1 MAKNTSFKKSRY
13 DMLNIENLNVFYNGL
28 QALYSVSLE
37 IQAEEFV
44 CILGPNGAG
53 KSTLLQTIAGMLNP
67 EQGTISFKN
76 RPIQG
81 LAPYNIASLGLA
93 IVPEE
98 GWLFG
103 QMSVKENLLMGAYP
117 KSARPNIKRQMDFVY
132 DLFPILSERK
142 NQQAETLSGG
152 QRQMVAVGRGL
163 MCNPKML
170 LLDEPSL
177 GLAPIV
183 IKDILSA
190 LVRINQEEKTTI
202 LLTEQNIFHALQ
214 ISQRGYL
221 LENGKI
227 SMQGASKELLGNK
240 HIKKNYLGV

>member
-1 MAKNTSFKKSRY
+1 
-13 DMLNIENLNVFYNGL
+13 MLKIENLNVFYDGL

-53 KSTLLQTIAGMLNP
+53 KSTLLQTIAGMLIP
-67 EQGTISFKN
+67 KQGGISFEN

-81 LAPYNIASLGLA
+81 LESYNVASLGLSL
-93 IVPEE
+93 IPEE

-103 QMSVKENLLMGAYP
+103 QMSVGENLLMGAYP
-117 KSARPNIKRQMDFVY
+117 KSARKTIKRQMEFVF
-132 DLFPILSERK
+132 DLFPILFERK
-142 NQQAETLSGG
+142 NQLAETLSGG

-163 MCNPKML
+163 MCSPKML
-170 LLDEPSL
+170 MLDEPSL

-183 IKDILSA
+183 INDILEA
-190 LVRINQEEKTTI
+190 LVRINKEEKTTI
-202 LLTEQNIFHALQ
+202 LLTEQNIFHALK

-221 LENGKI
+221 LENGRI
-227 SMQGASKELLGNK
+227 SM
-240 HIKKNYLGV
+240 

>member
-1 MAKNTSFKKSRY
+1 
-13 DMLNIENLNVFYNGL
+13 MLKIENLNVFYDGL
-28 QALYSVSLE
+28 QALYSLSLE

-53 KSTLLQTIAGMLNP
+53 KSTLLQTIAGMLIP
-67 EQGTISFKN
+67 KQGGISFEN

-81 LAPYNIASLGLA
+81 LESYNVASLGLA
-93 IVPEE
+93 LIPEE

-103 QMSVKENLLMGAYP
+103 QMSVGENLLMGAYP
-117 KSARPNIKRQMDFVY
+117 KSARKNIKRQMEFVF
-132 DLFPILSERK
+132 DLFPILFERK
-142 NQQAETLSGG
+142 NQLAETLSGG

-170 LLDEPSL
+170 MLDEPSL

-183 IKDILSA
+183 INDILKA
-190 LVRINQEEKTTI
+190 LVRINKEEKTTI
-202 LLTEQNIFHALQ
+202 LLTEQNIFHALK

-221 LENGKI
+221 LENGRI
-227 SMQGASKELLGNK
+227 SMQGNSKELLGNQ

>member
-1 MAKNTSFKKSRY
+1 
-13 DMLNIENLNVFYNGL
+13 MLNIENLNVFYDGL

-53 KSTLLQTIAGMLNP
+53 KSTLLQAIAGMLVP
-67 EQGTISFKN
+67 GQGAISFKN
-76 RPIQG
+76 RPIHG
-81 LAPYNIASLGLA
+81 LAAYKVASLGLA
-93 IVPEE
+93 LVPEE

-103 QMSVKENLLMGAYP
+103 QMSVEENLLMGAYP
-117 KSARPNIKRQMDFVY
+117 KSARRNIKRQMDFVF
-132 DLFPILSERK
+132 DLFPILAERK
-142 NQQAETLSGG
+142 NQQEETLSGG
-152 QRQMVAVGRGL
+152 ERQMLAVGRGL
-163 MCNPKML
+163 MSNPKML

-177 GLAPIV
+177 GLAPLV
-183 IKDILSA
+183 VKDILSV

-202 LLTEQNIFHALQ
+202 LLTEQNIFHALK

-227 SMQGASKELLGNK
+227 AMQGASKQLLGSE
-240 HIKKNYLGV
+240 HIKRNYLGL

>member
-1 MAKNTSFKKSRY
+1 
-13 DMLNIENLNVFYNGL
+13 MLNIENLDVFYDGL

-53 KSTLLQTIAGMLNP
+53 KSTLLQAIAGMLVP
-67 EQGTISFKN
+67 GHGTIFFKN
-76 RPIQG
+76 RPIHG
-81 LAPYNIASLGLA
+81 LAAYKVAALGLA
-93 IVPEE
+93 LVPEE

-103 QMSVKENLLMGAYP
+103 QMSVEENLLMGAYP
-117 KSARPNIKRQMDFVY
+117 KSARRNIKRQMDFVF
-132 DLFPILSERK
+132 DLFPILAERK
-142 NQQAETLSGG
+142 KQQEETLSGG
-152 QRQMVAVGRGL
+152 ERQMLAVGRGL
-163 MCNPKML
+163 MNTPKML

-177 GLAPIV
+177 GLAPLV
-183 IKDILSA
+183 VKDIHSV

-202 LLTEQNIFHALQ
+202 LLTEQNIFHALK

-227 SMQGASKELLGNK
+227 AMQGASKDLLSNE
-240 HIKKNYLGV
+240 HIKNNYLGL

>member
-1 MAKNTSFKKSRY
+1 
-13 DMLNIENLNVFYNGL
+13 MLNIENLDVFYDGL
-28 QALYSVSLE
+28 QALYTVSLQ
-37 IQAEEFV
+37 IQTEEFV

-53 KSTLLQTIAGMLNP
+53 KSTLLQTIAGMLVP
-67 EQGTISFKN
+67 GQGAISFKN

-81 LAPYNIASLGLA
+81 LAAYKIASLGLA
-93 IVPEE
+93 LVPEE

-117 KSARPNIKRQMDFVY
+117 KTSRHNIKRQMEFVF
-132 DLFPILSERK
+132 DLFPILAERK
-142 NQQAETLSGG
+142 KQYEETLSGG
-152 QRQMVAVGRGL
+152 ERQMLAVGRGL
-163 MCNPKML
+163 MCNPQLL

-177 GLAPIV
+177 GLAPLV
-183 IKDILSA
+183 VKDILSV

-202 LLTEQNIFHALQ
+202 LLTEQNIFHALK

-227 SMQGASKELLGNK
+227 AMQGASNDLLGNE
-240 HIKKNYLGV
+240 HIKKNYLGL

>member
-1 MAKNTSFKKSRY
+1 
-13 DMLNIENLNVFYNGL
+13 MLNIENLDVFYDGL
-28 QALYSVSLE
+28 QALYAVSLE
-37 IQAEEFV
+37 IQTEEFV

-53 KSTLLQTIAGMLNP
+53 KSTLLQTIAGMLVP
-67 EQGTISFKN
+67 GQGAISFKN

-81 LAPYNIASLGLA
+81 LAAYKIASLGLA
-93 IVPEE
+93 LVPEE

-117 KSARPNIKRQMDFVY
+117 KTSRHNIKRQMEFVF
-132 DLFPILSERK
+132 DLFPILAERK
-142 NQQAETLSGG
+142 KQYEETLSGG
-152 QRQMVAVGRGL
+152 ERQMLAVGRGL
-163 MCNPKML
+163 MCNPQLL

-177 GLAPIV
+177 GLAPLV
-183 IKDILSA
+183 VKDILSV

-202 LLTEQNIFHALQ
+202 LLTEQNIFHALK

-227 SMQGASKELLGNK
+227 AMQGASKDLLGNE
-240 HIKKNYLGV
+240 HIKKNYLGI